1 MGVDEMKLHNII
13 ALGVFIVLF
22 VACSTGKTIVGGPL
36 TSASLK
42 DGTYDGSAKNGP
54 VKVKVK
60 ITVSEQKITA
70 IDLISHRT
78 WKGVPAEGI
87 IPSRIIETQ
96 STKVDAVSG
105 ATMSSVAIMNAVED
119 AVQKARWTI

>member
-1 MGVDEMKLHNII
+1 MKLHHII
-13 ALGVFIVLF
+13 ALGVFLVLF
-22 VACSTGKTIVGGPL
+22 VACSTGKTIVGGPIPN
-36 TSASLK
+36 ASLK

-70 IDLISHRT
+70 VDLVSHRT
-78 WKGVPAEGI
+78 WKGVQAEGI

-119 AVQKARWTI
+119 AVQKAR